1 MASASASLRMFIPTR
16 FGRCV
21 DRRHRLEDGQLLAEL
36 GWLGVAPGGGDEV
49 RPLGP
54 NSKQERCLA
63 RVCTGSA
70 DIARQAVEVLPHRQW
85 RDARRTTG
93 GPQREAESLAGTDES
108 PTGVEVNRAAT
119 FQHHHRGA
127 RWLHSLALVG
137 ERRRHS
143 LDPGK
148 SRQPERE
155 IQQRTAEIEHCTA
168 ARLIALLAPTE
179 RSATRSGQ
187 EPPGANRFEIA
198 ELATLHERADH
209 LHVGTI
215 AVRQSR
221 HYHP

>member
-1 MASASASLRMFIPTR
+1 
-16 FGRCV
+16 
-21 DRRHRLEDGQLLAEL
+21 
-36 GWLGVAPGGGDEV
+36 
-49 RPLGP
+49 
-54 NSKQERCLA
+54 
-63 RVCTGSA
+63 
-70 DIARQAVEVLPHRQW
+70 
-85 RDARRTTG
+85 
-93 GPQREAESLAGTDES
+93 
-108 PTGVEVNRAAT
+108 
-119 FQHHHRGA
+119 A

-221 HYHP
+221 HYHPVLLLPRLDDTLQPRRGHGDRALDLRVQSGT